1 MNTFGAYYC
10 NCSYGYE
17 GQFCGERSLLDPDPD
32 LQEPLSYV
40 GPVEIIGIGVLIFVI
55 SLLLLLYIIFRKK
68 IRFQRKDSDSGFS
81 QDGGGAKEGT
91 SYLLTKTGMGSEGIE
106 FKAVRVAA
114 DPRPPGTAEVSVGRV
129 GLGPPQVMVRPTTHP
144 TTMLPGWPG
153 NNNNLAMRGIDGDN
167 MATSE
172 SSLST
177 SQVGFLSSDSSHH
190 ILGGASRRGV
200 AVCSVV
206 PNLQPLSPCHS
217 ERNPAHKAP
226 WERQGERDGR
236 EEEWE
241 QRAYELERTQR
252 ASSPLGKNTHTYTHL
267 HTPTHT

>member
-1 MNTFGAYYC
+1 MLSVI
-10 NCSYGYE
+10 CS
-17 GQFCGERSLLDPDPD
+17 SS
-32 LQEPLSYV
+32 QEPLSYV

-68 IRFQRKDSDSGFS
+68 IRFQRKDSDSGLS
-81 QDGGGAKEGT
+81 QDGGGAKEGVAVGGVGTGVGMSAVSVET

-114 DPRPPGTAEVSVGRV
+114 DPRPPGTAEVSVGSYGDRDGGLGGGVVTGGGV

-177 SQVGFLSSDSSHH
+177 SQVG
-190 ILGGASRRGV
+190 
-200 AVCSVV
+200 
-206 PNLQPLSPCHS
+206 
-217 ERNPAHKAP
+217 
-226 WERQGERDGR
+226 
-236 EEEWE
+236 
-241 QRAYELERTQR
+241 
-252 ASSPLGKNTHTYTHL
+252 
-267 HTPTHT
+267 